1 MGVILGRTRSKAGR
15 VGTVN
20 GISKISESLLT
31 PALSSFGEERENY
44 FVGRFPRVGSH
55 PPSSNFGATSQPQAN
70 FRSAFSAFEF
80 APIRAIRVKKFSR
93 GSPHG
98 GFVLRTGQN
107 APSGCRLVLFTSRLG
122 VSTNH
127 LCARTSR
134 PARRTEGFGPR
145 TRQPDARPGGVALR
159 TDGRRPRTDEF
170 APCRDNPKR
179 CRGRLEPRTDDL
191 WPRTDKPKGCRD
203 DVVCRR
209 EGIYSIRNGPSSSR
223 DFFRVFRVVRGQ
235 IGRAHV

>member
-1 MGVILGRTRSKAGR
+1 MRLGLVKWPNRLKAELQTGAVSRCAHKWVTREA
-15 VGTVN
+15 
-20 GISKISESLLT
+20 I
-31 PALSSFGEERENY
+31 PA
-44 FVGRFPRVGSH
+44 H
-55 PPSSNFGATSQPQAN
+55 GAA
-70 FRSAFSAFEF
+70 
-80 APIRAIRVKKFSR
+80 

-98 GFVLRTGQN
+98 GFVFRTGQN

-127 LCARTSR
+127 LCAGTSR

-145 TRQPDARPGGVALR
+145 TRQPDARTGGLALR

-170 APCRDNPKR
+170 APCRDNLKR

-191 WPRTDKPKGCRD
+191 WPRTDDSKGCRD

-209 EGIYSIRNGPSSSR
+209 EGIFSFRNGPSSRR

-235 IGRAHV
+235 APDFFFAWSESCFSSSAMRSNSVIFARSSRVLRSVKFSCSADMGKV

>member
-1 MGVILGRTRSKAGR
+1 MIRSR
-15 VGTVN
+15 
-20 GISKISESLLT
+20 
-31 PALSSFGEERENY
+31 SSCSSRFTSSGLRPPSPHPMRRRNY
-44 FVGRFPRVGSH
+44 FVGRFPRVVRS
-55 PPSSNFGATSQPQAN
+55 SQPQAN

-80 APIRAIRVKKFSR
+80 AAIREIRVKKFSR

-127 LCARTSR
+127 RCARTSR

-145 TRQPDARPGGVALR
+145 TRQPDARTGGLALR

-170 APCRDNPKR
+170 APCRDNLKR

-209 EGIYSIRNGPSSSR
+209 EGI
-223 DFFRVFRVVRGQ
+223 F
-235 IGRAHV
+235 

>member
-1 MGVILGRTRSKAGR
+1 MSNGFLHGDKWAAGKAW
-15 VGTVN
+15 
-20 GISKISESLLT
+20 L
-31 PALSSFGEERENY
+31 A
-44 FVGRFPRVGSH
+44 H
-55 PPSSNFGATSQPQAN
+55 GAA
-70 FRSAFSAFEF
+70 
-80 APIRAIRVKKFSR
+80 

-134 PARRTEGFGPR
+134 PARRTVGFGPR
-145 TRQPDARPGGVALR
+145 TRQPDARRGGLALR

-170 APCRDNPKR
+170 APCRDNLK
-179 CRGRLEPRTDDL
+179 
-191 WPRTDKPKGCRD
+191 
-203 DVVCRR
+203 
-209 EGIYSIRNGPSSSR
+209 
-223 DFFRVFRVVRGQ
+223 Q